1 MPSTGDYVQTMK
13 AGIMEIADIF
23 AVNKAD
29 LPGAELAR
37 MEIEKVLDMAREDSN
52 WRPPVVE
59 TCATAGEGLKEL
71 WQAVDRHREFLACED
86 RLSKRRK
93 EQLQGEIADLVLN
106 RLKEE
111 FWSNLYDEP
120 ENLELVAKVFSRK
133 IDLYAARDIIVERI
147 REQMQSS
154 S

>member
-1 MPSTGDYVQTMK
+1 
-13 AGIMEIADIF
+13 
-23 AVNKAD
+23 
-29 LPGAELAR
+29 
-37 MEIEKVLDMAREDSN
+37 
-52 WRPPVVE
+52 
-59 TCATAGEGLKEL
+59 L
-71 WQAVDRHREFLACED
+71 WQAVDRHRDFLTCEN